1 MWCFGGTCRCSSM
14 ETLINTIDSMK
25 NISINKTIILFS
37 LLCSITV
44 FVQAQSD
51 AMTETW
57 QTPDSP
63 VFVTLGGTTLTQADL
78 DAYIQDRIP
87 EKHQA
92 GFLSDPNRIASVVQ
106 QQLLQLLLAHQ
117 GIKHGLDEEPEIA
130 ALLYHKAM
138 SELAKQEIKRYLAE
152 HQLDSYSAQA
162 EELAIVEPDAVQSE
176 MFTVSFDQLLVT
188 GQDDESRLDTAV
200 RMADLYERYKEGEL
214 DFDALIKHSDDPA
227 LDDNNG
233 RYADVEPDR
242 LDDVVAAQLSELE
255 PGEISEPFE
264 SRYGWHMVRLV
275 SRNYRELSE
284 EERLERFEEI
294 ARSRHENSLRQ
305 TYLNSLLNQPF
316 EIAPNAVRD
325 LMARHGV
332 ELDSEQEKEITD
344 QLAPEAAE
352 DS

>member
-1 MWCFGGTCRCSSM
+1 MWCFGGTCRCSNM

-25 NISINKTIILFS
+25 KISINKTIILFS
-37 LLCSITV
+37 LLWSLTV

-51 AMTETW
+51 EMPKAW

-63 VFVTLGGTTLTQADL
+63 VFATLGGTTLTQADL

-87 EKHQA
+87 EEHQA

-106 QQLLQLLLAHQ
+106 QQLLQLLLARQ
-117 GIKHGLDEEPEIA
+117 GIEHGLDKQPEIA

-188 GQDDESRLDTAV
+188 GQEDESRLDTAV
-200 RMADLYERYKEGEL
+200 RMADLYERYREGEL
-214 DFDALIKHSDDPA
+214 DFDALIKHSDDPS
-227 LDDNNG
+227 LEDNNG
-233 RYADVEPDR
+233 RYEDIDPQQ
-242 LDDVVAAQLSELE
+242 LDEVVAAELDKLKS
-255 PGEISEPFE
+255 GEISGPFE
-264 SRYGWHMVRLV
+264 TRFGWHIVRLV
-275 SRNYRELSE
+275 SRDHQTLSE
-284 EERLERFEEI
+284 EERKARFEEL
-294 ARSRHENSLRQ
+294 ARERHVNSLRNNYMN
-305 TYLNSLLNQPF
+305 TLINKPF

-325 LMARHGV
+325 LMTRYGV
-332 ELDSEQEKEITD
+332 EIDSEQEKEITG

>member
-1 MWCFGGTCRCSSM
+1 MTKKLLKTARTVILLVVW
-14 ETLINTIDSMK
+14 
-25 NISINKTIILFS
+25 ISTG
-37 LLCSITV
+37 
-44 FVQAQSD
+44 QAQANNYDEVTAGDHSD
-51 AMTETW
+51 I
-57 QTPDSP
+57 
-63 VFVTLGGTTLTQADL
+63 FVKLGDITLTQGHL
-78 DAYIQDRIP
+78 DAFILDRIP
-87 EKHQA
+87 KEHRA
-92 GFLSDPNRIASVVQ
+92 VFLSSPDRIVEMVQ
-106 QQLLQLLLAHQ
+106 QQLLRRQLGSLA
-117 GIKHGLDEEPEIA
+117 ISHGLDKVPSNQ
-130 ALLYHKAM
+130 ALLEYKTM
-138 SELAKQEIKRYLAE
+138 GELSRLETRRYLEE
-152 HQLDSYSAQA
+152 HRLDSYRNQAQ
-162 EELAIVEPDAVQSE
+162 ELALTSPDLIDPG
-176 MFTVSFDQLLVT
+176 VSTLTFDQLLVA

-200 RMADLYERYKEGEL
+200 RMADLYERHREGEL

-227 LDDNNG
+227 LEDNNG
-233 RYADVEPDR
+233 RYADIDPGR
-242 LDDVVAAQLSELE
+242 LDENVAARLAELE

-275 SRNYRELSE
+275 SRDYREMSE

-332 ELDSEQEKEITD
+332 ELDREQEKEITD